1 MNPKGNVKLME
12 QLGEV
17 VVDPTSLGKIKTPPV
32 KCKDLWKDKTAIIF
46 AIRRPG

>member
-1 MNPKGNVKLME
+1 MNPKGNTKLMK

-17 VVDPTSLGKIKTPPV
+17 MLDPISLGKVKTPSV
-32 KCKDLWKDKTAIIF
+32 KCKELWKDKTAIIF